1 MGEVRMFSFAFSTH
15 AEKKQTVPLG
25 MAGVLVTLLVLCAP
39 AVAQQPKKFKVL
51 HIGTSGSMALN
62 AGSGTK
68 EQTAIETLQSFIKTE
83 TGFDNDILRQKNYQD
98 LAHKMAKGELQLGV
112 FQGFEFVWA
121 VEKDPKL
128 RPLALAVD
136 VYPYRYAYLMVGRD
150 SKITDFAA
158 LQGKSLSL
166 PNVAQGQLRLYIERL
181 CESHSKPL
189 NAFFS
194 KVTTPDNVEDAL
206 DDAVDGVVQAAVV
219 DRGGLE
225 AYRRRKPGR
234 FKQLREL
241 MHSQAFPPPLVA
253 YYEGVL
259 DNETRQRF
267 LNGLLTA
274 NQKERGQSLLTLFRL
289 TGFIAPPSNFE
300 QVLAETRK
308 AYPPPKEGTK

>member
-1 MGEVRMFSFAFSTH
+1 MFTFAFS
-15 AEKKQTVPLG
+15 AQSGKKTGPLR
-25 MAGVLVTLLVLCAP
+25 MAGVLLTFLAVCAP
-39 AVAQQPKKFKVL
+39 AFGQQAKKIKVL

-83 TGFDNDILRQKNYQD
+83 TGFDNDIVRQKNYQE
-98 LAHKMAKGELQLGV
+98 LTHKMAKGELQLGV
-112 FQGFEFVWA
+112 FQGFEFAWA
-121 VEKDPKL
+121 EEKDPKL

-150 SKITDFAA
+150 SKITNFAA
-158 LQGKSLSL
+158 LQGKILSL
-166 PNVAQGQLRLYIERL
+166 PNIAQGQFRLFVEHL
-181 CESHSKPL
+181 CENHGKPL

-194 KVTTPDNVEDAL
+194 KITTPDNVEDAL

-234 FKQLREL
+234 FNRLREL

-259 DNETRQRF
+259 DNQTRQRF

-274 NQKERGQSLLTLFRL
+274 NQKERGQSLLTLFKL
-289 TGFIAPPSNFE
+289 TGFVAPPGNFE